1 MKHALALSCLGVLIV
16 IVGLAT
22 VHYEYRGRVLTSEL
36 QALQRS
42 ANELEL
48 EWQQLL
54 LEQSTLSAKALIDQ
68 VARTR
73 LDMTV
78 PEPTEV
84 IYVQQ

>member
-1 MKHALALSCLGVLIV
+1 MKHLVALPLLCLAVLAG
-16 IVGLAT
+16 GLAT
-22 VHYEYRGRVLTSEL
+22 VHHEYRGRVLMGEL
-36 QALQRS
+36 QALQRN

-73 LDMTV
+73 LGMTV

-84 IYVQQ
+84 IYVER

>member
-1 MKHALALSCLGVLIV
+1 MKHAMALTLLGLLVV
-16 IVGLAT
+16 VAGLAT
-22 VHYEYRGRVLTSEL
+22 VHYEYRGRVLMSEL
-36 QALQRS
+36 QALQRN

-73 LDMTV
+73 LGMTV
-78 PEPTEV
+78 PEPTET
-84 IYVQQ
+84 IYVQR